1 MQQSKEKNMLIT
13 GGCYCGKI
21 RYKSTDKIQSSIQ
34 CHCRECQYITGGA
47 PNTIIVVPDSD
58 FSFTEGTPTK
68 FKRDDLENPVTRFF
82 CNNCGTG
89 IGTKTPSR
97 PGSMVLKVGTLDRPD
112 IYEPTVAIFTIDKQA
127 FHHIPDN
134 IKAFK
139 RRP

>member
-1 MQQSKEKNMLIT
+1 MLIT

-21 RYKSTDKIQSSIQ
+21 RYKLTGEIQSSLQ

-47 PNTIIVVPDSD
+47 PNTIIVVPASN
-58 FSFTEGTPTK
+58 FSFTEGAPK
-68 FKRDDLENPVTRFF
+68 EFKRDDLENPVTRLF
-82 CNNCGTG
+82 CQNCGTG
-89 IGTKTPSR
+89 IGTKTPNR
-97 PGSMVLKVGTLDRPD
+97 PGSIVLKVGTLDKPD
-112 IYEPTVAIFTIDKQA
+112 IYEPTLAIFTIDKQT